1 MSRPLAAAA
10 VLFSLALV
18 SVPGLTR
25 AADPPPLDALVG
37 RISMSLGGTEGGA
50 VVLQKAA
57 AFDLV
62 FRRTI
67 KDSHSRDEVT
77 ADHRYLWLDR
87 GKRRRLDIRMVDGDG
102 KDSASVIT
110 PKEAWLLVDGGV
122 HDVDVEAATAQL
134 TEFDPLRL
142 FSVPFALGAEGR
154 QILGAASLS
163 AAEKDGDRFVLVG
176 RDEEGAE
183 TSRLE
188 VDARTYRPVMVQFH
202 SSSGDV
208 EYRYGDYREIVD
220 GLLVPFEREFWRN
233 GTRISRTEV
242 SRFRLKAPQ
251 DAPGLFDRAG
261 SQLAALPDVKPIKKA
276 P

>member
-1 MSRPLAAAA
+1 MSRIFAAATLLSL
-10 VLFSLALV
+10 VLVTAPSPA
-18 SVPGLTR
+18 R
-25 AADPPPLDALVG
+25 AADVPPLDALVG
-37 RISMSLGGTEGGA
+37 RISMSLGGADGGA

-62 FRRTI
+62 FRRTF

-110 PKEAWLLVDGGV
+110 PEEAWLLVDGGV
-122 HDVDVEAATAQL
+122 HAVDVEAATAQL

-142 FSVPFALGAEGR
+142 YSVPFALGAEGR

-163 AAEKDGDRFVLVG
+163 AAEKDGDRFVLIG

-188 VDARTYRPVMVQFH
+188 VDARTYRPVVVQFH
-202 SSSGDV
+202 SSSGEV
-208 EYRYGDYREIVD
+208 EYRYGDYREVVD

-233 GTRISRTEV
+233 GPRISRTEV

-251 DAPGLFDRAG
+251 DISNLFDRAASELSG
-261 SQLAALPDVKPIKKA
+261 LPDVEPIKKA

>member
-1 MSRPLAAAA
+1 MSRFLAVAA
-10 VLFSLALV
+10 VLLATALV
-18 SVPGLTR
+18 WPVPAR
-25 AADPPPLDALVG
+25 AGDVPPLDALVG

-50 VVLQKAA
+50 AALQKASS
-57 AFDLV
+57 FDLV

-67 KDSHSRDEVT
+67 KESHSRDEVT

-87 GKRRRLDIRMVDGDG
+87 GKRRRLDIRMVDGEG

-110 PKEAWLLVDGGV
+110 PKEAWLLVDGGA
-122 HDVDVEAATAQL
+122 HAVDVEAATAQL

-142 FSVPFALGAEGR
+142 YSVPFALGAEGR

-163 AAEKDGDRFVLVG
+163 AAEKDGDRFVLIG

-183 TSRLE
+183 TSRIE
-188 VDARTYRPVMVQFH
+188 VDARTYHPLVVQFH
-202 SSSGDV
+202 SSSGQV
-208 EYRYGDYREIVD
+208 EYRYGDYRELVD

-242 SRFRLKAPQ
+242 SRFRLKEPQ
-251 DAPGLFDRAG
+251 DVSNLFDRTR
-261 SQLAALPDVKPIKKA
+261 SKLAALPDVEPIKKA